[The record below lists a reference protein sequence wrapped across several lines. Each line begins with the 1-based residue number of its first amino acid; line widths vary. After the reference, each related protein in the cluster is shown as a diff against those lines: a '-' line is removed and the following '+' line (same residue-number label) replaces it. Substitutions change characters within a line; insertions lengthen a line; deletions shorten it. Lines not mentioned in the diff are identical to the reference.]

1 MNRVNKKIIVLCLMI
16 IAVVSG
22 TFAWYSWTSTTN
34 TNITVTIEGNM
45 EVTYNGGPDI
55 IGKELI
61 PVASKTNED
70 YAIQKE
76 ITAKTNNGT
85 AGLELFLDLK
95 VLPNGLKHNSFKY
108 ELYNSTTSTSISN
121 GTFASYN
128 QGGTISLTPTVQSI
142 TTTQT
147 TYILYIW
154 LDGTMDNPTSVLDQD
169 YHFELYATG
178 DGELAG

>member
-85 AGLELFLDLK
+85 AGLE
-95 VLPNGLKHNSFKY
+95 VKY
-108 ELYNSTTSTSISN
+108 EALK
-121 GTFASYN
+121 
-128 QGGTISLTPTVQSI
+128 
-142 TTTQT
+142 
-147 TYILYIW
+147 
-154 LDGTMDNPTSVLDQD
+154 
-169 YHFELYATG
+169 
-178 DGELAG
+178 

>member
-1 MNRVNKKIIVLCLMI
+1 MPAAWAIASSWSTPGITGFPGKCPWKYCSLSVTFL
-16 IAVVSG
+16 IAVSSSSPRV
-22 TFAWYSWTSTTN
+22 
-34 TNITVTIEGNM
+34 
-45 EVTYNGGPDI
+45 
-55 IGKELI
+55 
-61 PVASKTNED
+61 
-70 YAIQKE
+70 
-76 ITAKTNNGT
+76 
-85 AGLELFLDLK
+85 
-95 VLPNGLKHNSFKY
+95 
-108 ELYNSTTSTSISN
+108 SN

>member
-1 MNRVNKKIIVLCLMI
+1 MSKKIIVISLL
-16 IAVVSG
+16 ALVVVSG

-34 TNITVTIEGNM
+34 TNVTVTIEGNM

-55 IGKELI
+55 IDKELI
-61 PVASKTNED
+61 PVASKTNSEK
-70 YAIQKE
+70 AIQKE
-76 ITAKTNNGT
+76 ITAKTNSGT

-108 ELYNSTTSTSISN
+108 ELYNSTTSTLISK
-121 GTFASYN
+121 GTFASYS
-128 QGGTISLTPTVQSI
+128 QGDTISLTPTAQSI